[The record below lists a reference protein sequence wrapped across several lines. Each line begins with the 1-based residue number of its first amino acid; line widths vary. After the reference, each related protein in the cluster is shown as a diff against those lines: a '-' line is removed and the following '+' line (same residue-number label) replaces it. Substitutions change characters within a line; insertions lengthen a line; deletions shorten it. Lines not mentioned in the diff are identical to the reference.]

1 MGKRMRNLMI
11 LLVAAGLVAMT
22 ENFNV
27 LLGYTNKT
35 LFASA
40 VTFVYFA
47 SWIILIVAGASS
59 RKVFAIAAVY
69 WAIVVIDAVTSMLV
83 INFGSFEFL
92 KIFFM
97 LIAYFPLRG
106 ITAILPFSE
115 YITRTCVAC
124 AVLIFV
130 GVIALLER
138 RRKARAKSERREN
151 A

>member
-1 MGKRMRNLMI
+1 MGKRMRNLTI

-22 ENFNV
+22 ANFNV

-92 KIFFM
+92 KIFFGNDTRAVKK
-97 LIAYFPLRG
+97 L
-106 ITAILPFSE
+106 AI
-115 YITRTCVAC
+115 YW
-124 AVLIFV
+124 
-130 GVIALLER
+130 
-138 RRKARAKSERREN
+138 RE
-151 A
+151 